1 MDRRDRERI
10 NCCCETVV
18 SRIDMKKL
26 LPRLLQNKVYNRD
39 DTNMPRWMKN
49 PMAPDIVKDIYLTI
63 KTRGP
68 YAFKSLIL
76 SLRQS
81 DHENVADIL
90 EGKTSA
96 SNTSSDQENNSLDKH
111 LIWSDKPLTIRLRKA
126 TRFLDRNYDSCDIIA
141 RYPMRSK
148 PRGLVLIIANIYYYS
163 PEDKPRLSAQHDTNN
178 LQTLFEEMGFKVVVY
193 ENLTG
198 KEIKDV
204 VINFSRSSDL
214 KNVDSCFVIFT
225 SHGTEDKHAEDKEN
239 NTEIQG
245 TDYSSASG
253 QTNYEKV
260 MCTDICDYF
269 TAEACPQLAEK
280 PKIFIF
286 QLCRGKR
293 KQKAIAHSRTA
304 IDTIPMDVIPNTNNY
319 EQSHI
324 SNISRLTTRNYSD
337 MLIVQSTLPGHV
349 SYRDQI
355 TGSWFIH
362 YLCSTFMNYAC
373 TTHIQDLFTMVDAEL
388 KMVRTGNDECQTPSI
403 QLLGFSKHC
412 YLNPGLFES

>member
-10 NCCCETVV
+10 NYCCDKVV
-18 SRIDMKKL
+18 SKIDMKKL
-26 LPRLLQNKVYNRD
+26 LPKLLQNKVYNRD
-39 DTNMPRWMKN
+39 DTNMPRWKKN
-49 PMAPDIVKDIYLTI
+49 LMAPDIVKDIYLTI

-68 YAFKSLIL
+68 HAFKNLIL

-81 DHENVADIL
+81 EHGNIADIL

-96 SNTSSDQENNSLDKH
+96 NNASSDQENNSFDKPF
-111 LIWSDKPLTIRLRKA
+111 IWSDKPLTIKLRKA
-126 TRFLDRNYDSCDIIA
+126 TRFLDRDYDIIE

-163 PEDKPRLSAQHDTNN
+163 SEDEPRLSAQHDTNN
-178 LQTLFEEMGFKVVVY
+178 LQTLFEEMGFKVVVH

-198 KEIKDV
+198 KAIKEV
-204 VINFSRSSDL
+204 VIKFSRSDDL
-214 KNVDSCFVIFT
+214 KKVDSCFVIFT
-225 SHGTEDKHAEDKEN
+225 SHGTEDKNAEDKEN

-245 TDYSSASG
+245 TDYSSASS

-293 KQKAIAHSRTA
+293 KQKAVAHCRTA
-304 IDTIPMDVIPNTNNY
+304 IDTIPMDVNTNANNF
-319 EQSHI
+319 EHNHI
-324 SNISRLTTRNYSD
+324 SNMSRLTTRNYSD

-349 SYRDQI
+349 SYRDRI

-403 QLLGFSKHC
+403 QLLGFNKHC